1 MRLTELDNAKRIVSN
16 LLIKSR
22 TTSPLM
28 LTTYLDD
35 PLFYSF
41 TFRLDK
47 VDDDLGF
54 GTQTK
59 ASGGA
64 SINYVK

>member
-16 LLIKSR
+16 LLIKAGRLPNHISI
-22 TTSPLM
+22 
-28 LTTYLDD
+28 DH

-41 TFRLDK
+41 TFRLDE

-54 GTQTK
+54 GTQTR

>member
-16 LLIKSR
+16 LLIKAGR
-22 TTSPLM
+22 LP
-28 LTTYLDD
+28 TYLDD

-41 TFRLDK
+41 TFRLDE